1 MTANPP
7 KWLCEGSARSG
18 LTHYELS
25 GDTDFLREEARIV
38 GAGGWQARG
47 TTKHH
52 SSLAHFNPHNSSEL
66 SRAPT
71 TLQRRAGS
79 VYCSQ
84 LS

>member
-1 MTANPP
+1 M
-7 KWLCEGSARSG
+7 
-18 LTHYELS
+18 
-25 GDTDFLREEARIV
+25 

-71 TLQRRAGS
+71 TLQRWGRLCLLLTAVLG
-79 VYCSQ
+79 VGGG
-84 LS
+84 